1 MTSIASSSSSL
12 STKLHQPT
20 AIPFRGL
27 LYKLMGRNSDNTLPR
42 KLASASCATSL
53 LSGLLPLDEI
63 LRRRLQL
70 QRVVDVVVLDAT
82 RDKKND
88 LVITLK
94 LSLRSESPRDQVGI
108 FVPHNA
114 AIGYELTT
122 TFHDVSQLGRVLTF
136 CVEKSVRECGPDCA
150 FCAKLRNYLRTH
162 WVRDPLVN
170 VLNMG
175 ETVIRRHS
183 MAVHVAQLVTFATGS
198 ATVSRI
204 VTSTKGNGV
213 QLAPQ
218 LASVGLQQKSNMT
231 KSVPSCAVQNEVTA
245 VLYDFFNAFHA
256 D

>member
-94 LSLRSESPRDQVGI
+94 LSLRYRI
-108 FVPHNA
+108 
-114 AIGYELTT
+114 
-122 TFHDVSQLGRVLTF
+122 
-136 CVEKSVRECGPDCA
+136 
-150 FCAKLRNYLRTH
+150 
-162 WVRDPLVN
+162 
-170 VLNMG
+170 
-175 ETVIRRHS
+175 
-183 MAVHVAQLVTFATGS
+183 AT
-198 ATVSRI
+198 
-204 VTSTKGNGV
+204 
-213 QLAPQ
+213 
-218 LASVGLQQKSNMT
+218 
-231 KSVPSCAVQNEVTA
+231 
-245 VLYDFFNAFHA
+245 
-256 D
+256 